1 MVSGRRATATWVV
14 VDPGGGWFAT
24 LVLRGHVFSAV
35 SLVSR
40 WYIVANRVSV
50 RELRTGVRFDM
61 SDGSC
66 GGSCPMV
73 IVIVDLCPR
82 GFPSVLYR

>member
-1 MVSGRRATATWVV
+1 MQRKYIEFVNFMVSGRRATATWVV

-40 WYIVANRVSV
+40 WYVVAY
-50 RELRTGVRFDM
+50 RF
-61 SDGSC
+61 
-66 GGSCPMV
+66 
-73 IVIVDLCPR
+73 
-82 GFPSVLYR
+82 